1 MKRSIRI
8 QLLALLTGLLA
19 SSASAAEATWLT
31 AEKLQER
38 FAKIA
43 SFNAEAEQTKQARF
57 LARPLK
63 SEVHMAFDSERIT
76 WKTVKPIASTLKIDR
91 DGLHVVGSQAMAGAK
106 QDPRAIAFVRF
117 IRSVFALDFAQ
128 LEQDF
133 VIGFEGG
140 TMKAVPKDGSQLKGM
155 IHAIEMTFTRELAL
169 EAVEVKTPDET
180 SRLVFKSFEVAEKP
194 AGVAPK
200 AP

>member
-1 MKRSIRI
+1 MKRPIQI
-8 QLLALLTGLLA
+8 QLLALLTGLFA

-31 AEKLQER
+31 AERLQER

-43 SFNAEAEQTKQARF
+43 SFRAEAEQTKQARF

-76 WKTVKPIASTLKIDR
+76 STLVIDR
-91 DGLHVVGSQAMAGAK
+91 DGLHVEGSQAMAGAK

-133 VIGFEGG
+133 VLDFEGG

-169 EAVEVKTPDET
+169 KAVEVKTPDET
-180 SRLVFKSFEVAEKP
+180 SRLVFKTFEATEKP
-194 AGVAPK
+194 AGGSPEAP
-200 AP
+200 